1 MTDRQAAV
9 AAAAI
14 SDTSAVPA
22 EIARLQG
29 IALAG
34 VFQIIISESGRRT
47 VEGQSQARIADELY
61 PVVENLLDELDR
73 WFSTASVV
81 RGQQS
86 RTLPCGGRA

>member
-1 MTDRQAAV
+1 MHRLTLEMTDRQAAI

-14 SDTSAVPA
+14 SDTSAVPG
-22 EIARLQG
+22 EIARLQA
-29 IALAG
+29 IALVG

-73 WFSTASVV
+73 WFSTVSTVSTVTA
-81 RGQQS
+81 
-86 RTLPCGGRA
+86 